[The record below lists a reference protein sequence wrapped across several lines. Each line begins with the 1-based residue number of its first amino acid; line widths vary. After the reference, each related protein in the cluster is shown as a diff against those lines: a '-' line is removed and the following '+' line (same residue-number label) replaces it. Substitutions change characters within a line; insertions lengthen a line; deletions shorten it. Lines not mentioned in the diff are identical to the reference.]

1 MTHDQHTAPAP
12 APATPHGSH
21 APAGIPDA
29 RAVVGTIDLAV
40 GGMTCASCVAR
51 VEKKINKVPG
61 ATATVNLATEQAHVE
76 LTDEVDAAALVKAV
90 ESAGYTATV
99 MRNSLATRG
108 TETHAGHEMTAMAL
122 SGHSMGDGEM
132 DADEDTSAPVPD
144 RGADLRRRLIA
155 AAILSVPVLL
165 LSMIPALQFPGW
177 QWVVT
182 VLALPV
188 VTWSAWPF
196 HRAAARA
203 ARHGASTMDTLV
215 SLGVIAASAWSLWA
229 VLFGGAGEIGLRM
242 TPALFPRAAMGGM
255 GTPELYFEVA
265 AVVTTFLLAGR
276 YAEHRSRR
284 RAGDALRTLLSLGA
298 TDVALLTT
306 DDAGRRTETR
316 VPVASLQVGDVF
328 AVRPGEK
335 VATDGVVL
343 EGTSAVDTSLLTGE
357 PVPVDVAP
365 GSQVTGAT
373 VNTSGYLVVRAERV
387 GEQTML
393 AQIGRLVTQAQTGKA
408 PIQRLADRIS
418 AVFVPVVIAV
428 AVGTLA
434 VWLLTGGGTQAA
446 FTAAVAVLI
455 IACPCALGLA
465 TPTALLVGTGRG
477 AQLGILIKGPE
488 ILEST
493 RRVDTVV
500 LDKTGTVT
508 EGRMRVVDVLAADGI
523 SRDVLRYAGAVESRS
538 EHPIA
543 QAIASAAA
551 AAAALGR
558 PPATVERS
566 ARNPLHS
573 GSDDAISLHSVL
585 DGVGVGSDEVG
596 IGSDE
601 VTEFANTPG
610 RGVVGLVRLGHS
622 GVELARRV
630 LVGRPT
636 WLREQSVDTT
646 PLDEMFEAAESDGAT
661 AVMAAWN
668 GVARGVVVL
677 RDPLKAT
684 SAAAIDELRA
694 LGLRPVLL
702 TGDNAGAARVAA
714 AQVGIEEV
722 MAEVLPADKVAAVR
736 SLQEQGRVVAMVGD
750 GVNDAAALAQAD
762 LGLAMG
768 TGTDVAMQAA
778 DITLVRGDLRSA
790 GQAIRLSRSTLRII
804 KQNLFW
810 AFAYNVAAIPLAA
823 LGLLNPMIA
832 GAAMAFSSVLVVT
845 NSLRLRRAA

>member
-1 MTHDQHTAPAP
+1 MTHDQHTAPAPAP

-132 DADEDTSAPVPD
+132 DAGEDTSAPVPD

-255 GTPELYFEVA
+255 GTPELYFETA

-585 DGVGVGSDEVG
+585 DGVG

-646 PLDEMFEAAESDGAT
+646 PLDGAFEAAESDGAT